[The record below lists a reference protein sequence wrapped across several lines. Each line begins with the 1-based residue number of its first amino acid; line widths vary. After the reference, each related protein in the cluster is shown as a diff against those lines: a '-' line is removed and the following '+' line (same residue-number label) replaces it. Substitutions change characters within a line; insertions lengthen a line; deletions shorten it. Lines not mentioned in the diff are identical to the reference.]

1 MVLNRKVD
9 PKVTPGAGKGN
20 RLPAGLD
27 FIDLDEGV

>member
-9 PKVTPGAGKGN
+9 PNATPGRKGN
-20 RLPAGLD
+20 ELPAGLD